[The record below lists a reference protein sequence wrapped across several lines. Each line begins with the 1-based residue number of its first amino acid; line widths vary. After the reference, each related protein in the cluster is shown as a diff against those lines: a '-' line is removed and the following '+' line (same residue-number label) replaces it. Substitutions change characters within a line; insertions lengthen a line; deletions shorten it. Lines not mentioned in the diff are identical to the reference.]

1 MLQYHKLSCFSLLKD
16 YRTFNQLLAAVSKY
30 CTSTGKTIANQ
41 QDVEALYRQ
50 SKGREFMAYIIVT
63 AKREVIYLTKERLG
77 EECVRGYLKRNG
89 IATMAVLCLE
99 RWHTRNPYRLC
110 SRGYRIFGWG
120 TFANI

>member
-50 SKGREFMAYIIVT
+50 SKGREFTAPIIVT
-63 AKREVIYLTKERLG
+63 SKREVIYLTNKRLG
-77 EECVRGYLKRNG
+77 NVRGYLKQNG
-89 IATMAVLCLE
+89 ITPMAILFIQ
-99 RWHTRNPYRLC
+99 RYYRSHLQTP
-110 SRGYRIFGWG
+110 SSGYSIHLWG
-120 TFANI
+120 TFANV